1 MLPFSEWFAKI
12 NPKTNLPIN
21 GGLVMLGISILM
33 ILTGQ
38 FNQLTDLIVFVI
50 WFFITLTFIAVMILR
65 KTQPDIERPYKVPLY
80 PVIPLI
86 AIIGGLYIILNTLIV
101 QPENAF
107 IGILLTLI
115 GIPVYFYCKKK
126 YGFTEKD

>member
-1 MLPFSEWFAKI
+1 
-12 NPKTNLPIN
+12 
-21 GGLVMLGISILM
+21 MLGIAIVM

-50 WFFITLTFIAVMILR
+50 WFFITLTFIAVIILR
-65 KTQPDIERPYKVPLY
+65 KTEPDIERPYRVPFY

-86 AIIGGLYIILNTLIV
+86 AIIGGLYIIFNTLIV
-101 QPENAF
+101 QPKNAF

-115 GIPVYFYCKKK
+115 GIPIYFYCKKK
-126 YGFTEKD
+126 YGSPE